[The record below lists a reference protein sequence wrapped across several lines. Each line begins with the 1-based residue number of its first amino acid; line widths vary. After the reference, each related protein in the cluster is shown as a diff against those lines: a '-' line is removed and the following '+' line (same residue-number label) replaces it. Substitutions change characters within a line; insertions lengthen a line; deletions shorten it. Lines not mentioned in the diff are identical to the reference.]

1 MEGFYKGKRELVMKG
16 EYNWET
22 KGKSGACRATG
33 QFIKDGEPYYL
44 VVVNGQDFSKMYPKE
59 GNFIIKKDVFD
70 ELLEKH
76 AGNGDAAII
85 ELFSKKQ
92 PPAKNRTP
100 INEEMT
106 EKMREILRLRNFYI
120 HKETKDKLYFK
131 YDRTDSSAGF
141 MFDKRSLRL
150 ENRSRRKKGLLGGMV
165 ETELMSRLREELLEL
180 PEGYRVGK
188 VMKQATD
195 MVNQMM
201 GQ

>member
-1 MEGFYKGKRELVMKG
+1 MEGFYKGKREFVMKG

-33 QFIKDGEPYYL
+33 QFIKDGELFYL
-44 VVVNGQDFSKMYPKE
+44 VVVNGQDFSKVYPKE
-59 GNFIIKKDVFD
+59 GNFIIKKDIFD
-70 ELLEKH
+70 AILEKH
-76 AGNGDAAII
+76 EGDDEAAII

-106 EKMREILRLRNFYI
+106 EKMRGILRLRNFYI

-165 ETELMSRLREELLEL
+165 EAELMSRLREELLDL
-180 PEGYRVGK
+180 PEGYRAGK
-188 VMKQATD
+188 VMKQAADT
-195 MVNQMM
+195 VNQMM
-201 GQ
+201 GH

>member
-1 MEGFYKGKRELVMKG
+1 MKG

-44 VVVNGQDFSKMYPKE
+44 VVVNGQGFSEMYPKE

-76 AGNGDAAII
+76 AGKGDASII
-85 ELFSKKQ
+85 ELFNKKQ

-165 ETELMSRLREELLEL
+165 EAELMSRLREELLEL

>member
-1 MEGFYKGKRELVMKG
+1 MEGFYRGKREFVMNG

-44 VVVNGQDFSKMYPKE
+44 VVVNGKDFSKVYPKE
-59 GNFIIKKDVFD
+59 GNFIIKKDIFD
-70 ELLEKH
+70 AILETH
-76 AGNGDAAII
+76 EGDEEAAIV

-150 ENRSRRKKGLLGGMV
+150 QNRSRRKKGLLGGMV
-165 ETELMSRLREELLEL
+165 EAELMSRLREELLEL
-180 PEGYRVGK
+180 PEGYRAGK
-188 VMKQATD
+188 AIKQATD
-195 MVNQMM
+195 TVNQMM

>member
-1 MEGFYKGKRELVMKG
+1 MKGFYKGKREFIMKG

-44 VVVNGQDFSKMYPKE
+44 VVVNGQGFSEMYPKE

-76 AGNGDAAII
+76 AGNGDAAID

-165 ETELMSRLREELLEL
+165 EAELMSRLREELLEL
-180 PEGYRVGK
+180 PEGYRVEK